1 GWRSARAGGARRPL
15 PGQAEPYESGVWPIG
30 SARER
35 VPIRYYLIAMLFLL
49 FDVEAV
55 FLYPWAVVAR
65 ELKVYGLVAMLAFV
79 AVLGLG
85 FLYVWKRGALEWQ
98 SHVRQSAAPWFLAR
112 GRRQRRPRPISGP
125 WKATSSQQRWIEW
138 CHGPGGTRCGRRSL
152 AWPAARSK

>member
-1 GWRSARAGGARRPL
+1 MTDYVPVFVHFALAVVLTAVLLGAHALLGGWRSVRDGGARRLL

-30 SARER
+30 TARER

-65 ELKVYGLVAMLAFV
+65 ELKVYGLIEMLTFV

-85 FLYVWKRGALEWQ
+85 FLYAWKRGALEWQ
-98 SHVRQSAAPWFLAR
+98 
-112 GRRQRRPRPISGP
+112 
-125 WKATSSQQRWIEW
+125 
-138 CHGPGGTRCGRRSL
+138 
-152 AWPAARSK
+152 

>member
-1 GWRSARAGGARRPL
+1 MTDYVPVFVHFALAVLLTAVLLAAHALLGGWRSARDGGPRRVF

-65 ELKVYGLVAMLAFV
+65 ELDVYGLVEMLTFV

-85 FLYVWKRGALEWQ
+85 FLYAWKRGALEWQ
-98 SHVRQSAAPWFLAR
+98 
-112 GRRQRRPRPISGP
+112 
-125 WKATSSQQRWIEW
+125 
-138 CHGPGGTRCGRRSL
+138 
-152 AWPAARSK
+152 

>member
-1 GWRSARAGGARRPL
+1 MFVHFALAVLLTAVLLGAHALLGGWRSTRDGGPRRPL

-65 ELKVYGLVAMLAFV
+65 ELKVFGLIEVLTFV
-79 AVLGLG
+79 GVLGLG
-85 FLYVWKRGALEWQ
+85 FLYAWKRGALEWQ
-98 SHVRQSAAPWFLAR
+98 
-112 GRRQRRPRPISGP
+112 
-125 WKATSSQQRWIEW
+125 
-138 CHGPGGTRCGRRSL
+138 
-152 AWPAARSK
+152 